1 MADEPQHIELSSRA
15 ERDLRRLQRRELARV
30 LDALAGLVADPPPEN
45 LDVKQLA
52 GRPGWLRLR
61 VGDFRVLYRPL
72 TEREQSQLV
81 LERGTLEG
89 SPIFLVARVVNR
101 RELERAVR
109 TLEVP
114 EVD

>member
-1 MADEPQHIELSSRA
+1 MNAERRHLEISSRA
-15 ERDLRRLQRRELARV
+15 ARDLRRLQGRERSRV
-30 LDALAGLVADPPPEN
+30 VEALQQLVVVPPPGN

-52 GRPGWLRLR
+52 GHPGWLRLR
-61 VGDFRVLYRPL
+61 VGDHRVLYRAL
-72 TEREQSQLV
+72 SEREQAQLV
-81 LERGTLEG
+81 LEGAPG
-89 SPIFLVARVVNR
+89 FLVARVVNR

>member
-15 ERDLRRLQRRELARV
+15 ERDLRRLQQRERERV
-30 LDALAGLVADPPPEN
+30 FDALDGLVTEPPPEN

-52 GRPGWLRLR
+52 GHPGWLRLR

-72 TEREQSQLV
+72 TEREQSQLA
-81 LERGTLEG
+81 LERGTLEV
-89 SPIFLVARVVNR
+89 SPSFFVARVVNR

>member
-1 MADEPQHIELSSRA
+1 MADPRHIEISSRA

-30 LDALAGLVADPPPEN
+30 LDGLDGLVAEPPPEN

-52 GRPGWLRLR
+52 GHPGWLRLR

-72 TEREQSQLV
+72 SDAERARLLLQ
-81 LERGTLEG
+81 RGTLEG
-89 SPIFLVARVVNR
+89 SPAFLVARVVNR

-109 TLEVP
+109 TLDVL
-114 EVD
+114 D